1 MEEEHSIM
9 CSNTMIESQSSN
21 HSCTSLMKLTNTSK
35 TRTSKYL
42 YIGKLTTIISP
53 LCFISNYFFLIAM
66 LLKWWRDSK
75 QKKKRKTIQ
84 THMKSKSILTRLLM
98 QLTANGR
105 NNSSKF
111 GTLTNNYKDR
121 AKKMRDLLDQST
133 SRL

>member
-1 MEEEHSIM
+1 
-9 CSNTMIESQSSN
+9 
-21 HSCTSLMKLTNTSK
+21 
-35 TRTSKYL
+35 
-42 YIGKLTTIISP
+42 
-53 LCFISNYFFLIAM
+53 M

-75 QKKKRKTIQ
+75 QKKKRKIIQ

-98 QLTANGR
+98 QPTANGR

-111 GTLTNNYKDR
+111 GTLTNNFRDR